1 MFRITV
7 LNFAVHRIGQS
18 VVRTVPM
25 TTETRQRSAMLSS
38 FMLCGVVLMFVSFTT
53 KLTFASFTNLTAV
66 RSHVSRRAELGKV
79 NLGEVEDDPSAEN
92 DPADFWKS
100 YGSVMSMDVDA
111 VVVGAI
117 QNCVEEGCS
126 VEAIMKLDTVL
137 AENEKMVVSEKS
149 KTSDKTA
156 VAWLDNFLSKT
167 VSLRSQLLAVK
178 PAMPS
183 LGKDSDFLKQ
193 MIKAA
198 AIAFGAS
205 PRGNDYPKVGVSSY
219 SA

>member
-1 MFRITV
+1 MPPCT
-7 LNFAVHRIGQS
+7 
-18 VVRTVPM
+18 M
-25 TTETRQRSAMLSS
+25 THVTRQRSAKLSS
-38 FMLCGVVLMFVSFTT
+38 FMLCGVVLMILPLAT
-53 KLTFASFTNLTAV
+53 KLTFASFTQSAAV
-66 RSHVSRRAELGKV
+66 RPLVFMRAEPGKI
-79 NLGEVEDDPSAEN
+79 NLGDVEDDPSAEI
-92 DPADFWKS
+92 DPIRSWKS
-100 YGSVMSMDVDA
+100 YSDVMSMDVDA

-198 AIAFGAS
+198 AIAFGAT